1 MAASPI
7 RERRGALWPWLVMP
21 LIVLAAFYAL
31 HGVHKRPG
39 PLAPSYQGAS
49 DPGQDGR

>member
-1 MAASPI
+1 
-7 RERRGALWPWLVMP
+7 MP

-39 PLAPSYQGAS
+39 GPAPSYQEAT
-49 DPGQDGR
+49 DPDADRR

>member
-1 MAASPI
+1 MAVSPV
-7 RERRGALWPWLVMP
+7 RERRPAIWPWLVMP

-39 PLAPSYQGAS
+39 PLAPAYQGTYAP
-49 DPGQDGR
+49 DPDTR

>member
-1 MAASPI
+1 MAARPVG
-7 RERRGALWPWLVMP
+7 ERRGALWPWLVMP

-49 DPGQDGR
+49 EADPERR